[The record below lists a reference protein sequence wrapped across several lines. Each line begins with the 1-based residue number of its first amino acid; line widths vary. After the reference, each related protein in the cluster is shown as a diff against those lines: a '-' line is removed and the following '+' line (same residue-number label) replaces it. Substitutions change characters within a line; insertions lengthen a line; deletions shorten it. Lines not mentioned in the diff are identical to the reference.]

1 MLTLLHELHKDA
13 CGEGLPMLVDEI
25 LNVAKVLHR
34 FGPRVFAVR
43 SPEILLWA
51 CMVKKRTMLL
61 ALARTKLKSGMCV

>member
-25 LNVAKVLHR
+25 LKVAKVLHR

-43 SPEILLWA
+43 FPEILLWA
-51 CMVKKRTMLL
+51 YT
-61 ALARTKLKSGMCV
+61 